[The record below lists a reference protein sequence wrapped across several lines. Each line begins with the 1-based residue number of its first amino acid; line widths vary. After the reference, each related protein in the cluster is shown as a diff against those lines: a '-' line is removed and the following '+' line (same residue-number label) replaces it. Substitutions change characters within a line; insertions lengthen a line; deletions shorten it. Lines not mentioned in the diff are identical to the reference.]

1 MPMPIDVSTFVSIVI
16 AVAAVVA
23 GYGYVRKLRR
33 GDYIRTYMFPPGLLA
48 KLRNHYP
55 AFAAKEEQLV
65 ARALRRFFLAYLHG
79 GRRQVAM
86 PSQVADVLW
95 HEFILYTR
103 HYQLFC
109 RNAFGGFLHH
119 SPAVVLS
126 RSRDRNAGLRR
137 TWWHS
142 CLDENINPRKATR
155 LPLLFALDS
164 KLGVGDGYR
173 YTLDC
178 RRETRG
184 DANDAHCASDFCDL
198 SFDGSTEGFGD
209 SGSDAGGDGC
219 GGGCGGD

>member
-1 MPMPIDVSTFVSIVI
+1 MQIDLSTWVLIVI
-16 AVAAVVA
+16 VASAAVG

-33 GDYIRTYMFPPGLLA
+33 GDYIRTYMFPSGLLK

-55 AFAAKEEQLV
+55 EFAAMEEQLV

-79 GRRQVAM
+79 GRRPVAM

-109 RNAFGGFLHH
+109 RNAFGRFLHH
-119 SPAVVLS
+119 SPAAVLG
-126 RSRDRNAGLRR
+126 RDRNRNAGLRR
-137 TWWHS
+137 TWWHA
-142 CLDENINPRKATR
+142 CLDENINPRMATR
-155 LPLLFALDS
+155 LPLLFALDA

-178 RRETRG
+178 RREALG
-184 DANDAHCASDFCDL
+184 DANVVHCASDFSD
-198 SFDGSTEGFGD
+198 SSIDGSTDGFGD
-209 SGSDAGGDGC
+209 SGSDAGDGDGC